1 MEKVMTRERIA
12 EAQKLSSEYWEMYV
26 VPFQ

>member
-1 MEKVMTRERIA
+1 VMTRERIA
-12 EAQKLSSEYWEMYV
+12 EAQKLSSEYWEKYV

>member
-1 MEKVMTRERIA
+1 MEKVMTRERIT
-12 EAQKLSSEYWEMYV
+12 EAQKLSSEYWEKYV